1 MKMGFDITDEDI
13 RYAEKLSEH
22 LNVDFS
28 DDQRQEAI
36 KTLETKD
43 IRACPGSGKTTLLVA
58 KLAILARKWPHS
70 HQGICVLS
78 HTNVARDQIVKR
90 LPVSSSQRLLSYPH
104 FVGTIQS
111 FIDRFVAIPACLA
124 RFRCTPSIDDVRFRS
139 AAQYEYNSGQYGTLR
154 HGWLSH
160 QRNHKEI
167 IDNLRFRCDGD
178 GILKVDL
185 SETGLTDENSLSY
198 KQLQTLKEKVSEKG
212 VFRFNDMF
220 ALAKWYM
227 TEYPR
232 IADLVAKRFPLVFI
246 DEMQDTDALQDDVLW
261 RLFGTKSILQRFG
274 DPNQAIF
281 ENSSAKVQSS
291 FPSEGYLTIEK
302 SYRVSSSIAEMIERM
317 CLIPQKI
324 EGKEERANLKHTII
338 LFNEATIKD
347 VLDTFGEL
355 VLRECDNFPS
365 TKVRAVGAVGKKRE
379 NQKKFPY
386 SITDYWP
393 SYTSNKSVEQRK
405 QETFD
410 EYVRLAAEKIQLTE
424 SCGDGRD
431 VLLDGLVEVLKRQGC
446 RTPEERY
453 YTHRKLVEG
462 LKYRGGDSLKCL
474 SEFLY
479 KYCRLLIAHET
490 HDRGQLA
497 SDVKQVLAPLL
508 NENWNTNVD
517 DFLSSKPSDS
527 VSNAGDAEDVPPRGW
542 RVVNVYKYIDT
553 DQKSLDIPITTI
565 HQAKGQTHHATLVL
579 ETFVLRKHDLK
590 DLLHFLLGERP
601 EDIDELQKKYLKQIF
616 VAMSRPK
623 YLVCLAM
630 NEAHLSEEE
639 INKLED
645 LGWSFV
651 PRNQSPQCSLFDF

>member
-13 RYAEKLSEH
+13 RDVEKR

-28 DDQRQEAI
+28 DDQRKEAI

-43 IRACPGSGKTTLLVA
+43 IRACPGSGKTTLLIA
-58 KLAILARKWPHS
+58 KLAILTRKWPHS

-78 HTNVARDQIVKR
+78 HTNVARDQIVTR

-124 RFRCTPSIDDVRFRS
+124 KFRCTPSSVDNARFAS
-139 AAQYEYNSGQYGTLR
+139 AAQYEYRSGPYTKLR
-154 HGWLSH
+154 GYLNN
-160 QRNHKEI
+160 QRNRKEI
-167 IDNLRFRCDGD
+167 IDDLQFRWDG
-178 GILKVDL
+178 GLKVDL
-185 SETGLTDENSLSY
+185 SKTRLTNEDSSSY
-198 KQLQTLKEKVSEKG
+198 RQLLDLKEKVSGEG
-212 VFRFNDMF
+212 VFRFEDMF

-261 RLFGTKSILQRFG
+261 QLFGMKSILQRFG

-281 ENSSAKVQSS
+281 GNSSAKAQSS

-324 EGKEERANLKHTII
+324 EGKDERVNLKHTII

-347 VLDTFGEL
+347 VLDNFGEL
-355 VLRECDNFPS
+355 VLRECGNFPS
-365 TKVRAVGAVGKKRE
+365 TEVRAVGAVGKKRE

-410 EYVRLAAEKIQLTE
+410 EYVRLAAEKIQLTK

-431 VLLDGLVEVLKRQGC
+431 VLLDGVVEVLRRQGC
-446 RTPEERY
+446 RTPEERH

-462 LKYRGGDSLKCL
+462 LKDCGADSLKYL

-479 KYCRLLIAHET
+479 KYCRLLIAYET

-508 NENWNTNVD
+508 NGNWNKNAD

-527 VSNAGDAEDVPPRGW
+527 RSNAGDAEDVPSRGG

-579 ETFVLRKHDLK
+579 ETFVLSKHDLK
-590 DLLHFLLGERP
+590 DLSRFLIGERP
-601 EDIDELQKKYLKQIF
+601 EDMDELQKKYLKQIF

>member
-1 MKMGFDITDEDI
+1 MKVGFEITDEDI
-13 RYAEKLSEH
+13 RHVEKLLER

-78 HTNVARDQIVKR
+78 HTNVAREQIIEK

-139 AAQYEYNSGQYGTLR
+139 AAQYEYNGGQYGTLR
-154 HGWLSH
+154 GWLSH
-160 QRNHKEI
+160 QRNREEI
-167 IDNLRFRCDGD
+167 IGNLRFRCDDD

-185 SETGLTDENSLSY
+185 SETGLTDENGSSY

-227 TEYPR
+227 TEYPG
-232 IADLVAKRFPLVFI
+232 IVDLVAERFPLVFI
-246 DEMQDTDALQDDVLW
+246 DEMQDTDALQDDVLFQ
-261 RLFGTKSILQRFG
+261 LFGTKSILQRFG

-324 EGKEERANLKHTII
+324 EGNEEKANLKHTII

-347 VLDTFGEL
+347 VLDNFGEL
-355 VLRECDNFPS
+355 VLRECGNFPS
-365 TKVRAVGAVGKKRE
+365 AKVRAVGAVGKKRE

-393 SYTSNKSVEQRK
+393 GYTSKKSVEQRK

-410 EYVRLAAEKIQLTE
+410 EYVRLAAEKIQLTK

-431 VLLDGLVEVLKRQGC
+431 VLLDGLVEVLRLQEC

-453 YTHRKLVEG
+453 YTHRKLVES
-462 LKYRGGDSLKCL
+462 LKNHAGDSLKYL
-474 SEFLY
+474 SQFLY
-479 KYCRLLIAHET
+479 KHCQLLIANET
-490 HDRGQLA
+490 SDGAQLA

-508 NENWNTNVD
+508 NGNWNKNVD

-527 VSNAGDAEDVPPRGW
+527 VSNAGDSEDVPPRGG
-542 RVVNVYKYIDT
+542 RVVNVYKYIGT

-579 ETFVLRKHDLK
+579 ETFVLHKHDLK

-601 EDIDELQKKYLKQIF
+601 EDIDELQEKYLKQIF

-623 YLVCLAM
+623 YLVCIAM

-645 LGWSFV
+645 LGWSFA
-651 PRNQSPQCSLFDF
+651 PRNQSLQCSLFDF